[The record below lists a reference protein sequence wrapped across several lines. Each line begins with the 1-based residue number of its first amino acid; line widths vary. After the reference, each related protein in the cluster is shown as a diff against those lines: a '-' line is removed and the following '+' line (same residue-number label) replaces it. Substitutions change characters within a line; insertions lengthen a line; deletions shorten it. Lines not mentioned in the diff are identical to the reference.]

1 MSINS
6 FLIMIFFSR
15 ATHYNCYILRHQGMK
30 QSIETRK
37 ADLHNPLE
45 MLTFATKATDI
56 CKQFQGLTESAYP
69 KNKLGKT

>member
-1 MSINS
+1 
-6 FLIMIFFSR
+6 
-15 ATHYNCYILRHQGMK
+15 MK

-45 MLTFATKATDI
+45 MLTFATKATDF

-69 KNKLGKT
+69 KNELSET

>member
-1 MSINS
+1 MSINR
-6 FLIMIFFSR
+6 FLIMIFFLH
-15 ATHYNCYILRHQGMK
+15 ATHYNSYLLRHQSMK

-69 KNKLGKT
+69 KNELAET